1 MRGHPVVVPTKV
13 GNHLKDWV
21 PVFTGNPGFQ
31 LEFIPMNIGTGM
43 TIMIEATIY
52 EQTLINFNFIGCF
65 FLIIL
70 LCWWPMTLAKRILE
84 GDIRAASR
92 LMRDIDDRMPTAL
105 EPLKELYPSTG
116 RAYVIGI
123 TGPPGSGKSTIV
135 DKMVDFFRKE
145 GKSVG
150 IVAVDPTSPF
160 TGGAI
165 LGDRIRMQRHATD
178 EGVFIRSLAT
188 RGCLGGLTRSTQ
200 DIINVMDAMGKD
212 IILVETVGVGQ
223 DEVEIVNTAH
233 TSIVVF
239 VPGLGDDIQAIKAG
253 IIEIGDLFVIN
264 KADREGADKTERDL
278 RMVLEMGRRRENA
291 WEPLIFKTE
300 AILGKGIFELVYGI
314 YRHKQ
319 ALEQNNLL
327 GQKLRERTKTTFL
340 EILETEVMA
349 HFSEKMEREGRW
361 DKIIDDLMNRRDDPY
376 SISQKILTE
385 ELKKD

>member
-1 MRGHPVVVPTKV
+1 MREG
-13 GNHLKDWV
+13 
-21 PVFTGNPGFQ
+21 
-31 LEFIPMNIGTGM
+31 
-43 TIMIEATIY
+43 
-52 EQTLINFNFIGCF
+52 
-65 FLIIL
+65 
-70 LCWWPMTLAKRILE
+70 LAKRILE

-92 LMRDIDDRMPTAL
+92 LMRDIDDRMPSAL
-105 EPLKELYPSTG
+105 EPLKELYPKTG
-116 RAYVIGI
+116 RAYIIGI

-135 DKMVDFFRKE
+135 DKMVDIFRKE

-150 IVAVDPTSPF
+150 IIAVDPTSPF

-233 TSIVVF
+233 TSIVIF

-264 KADREGADKTERDL
+264 KCDREGADKVERDL
-278 RMVLEMGRRRENA
+278 RMVLEMGRRREDG

-319 ALEQNNLL
+319 ALEQTNVFEK
-327 GQKLRERTKTTFL
+327 KLRERTKTTFL
-340 EILETEVMA
+340 EILESEVMA
-349 HFSEKMEREGRW
+349 HFIEKMEKEGQW
-361 DKIIDDLMNRRDDPY
+361 DKIIDDLMNRRIDPY
-376 SISQKILTE
+376 SVAERIMAE
-385 ELKKD
+385 ELVKHH

>member
-1 MRGHPVVVPTKV
+1 MS
-13 GNHLKDWV
+13 
-21 PVFTGNPGFQ
+21 
-31 LEFIPMNIGTGM
+31 
-43 TIMIEATIY
+43 
-52 EQTLINFNFIGCF
+52 
-65 FLIIL
+65 
-70 LCWWPMTLAKRILE
+70 LAKRILE

-92 LMRDIDDRMPTAL
+92 LMRDIDDQMPSAL
-105 EPLKELYPSTG
+105 EPLKELYPKTG
-116 RAYVIGI
+116 RAYIIGI

-233 TSIVVF
+233 TSIVVL
-239 VPGLGDDIQAIKAG
+239 VPGMGDDIQAIKAG
-253 IIEIGDLFVIN
+253 IIEIGDIFVIN
-264 KADREGADKTERDL
+264 KCEREGADKVDRDL
-278 RMVLEMGRRRENA
+278 RMVLEMGRKREDG

-319 ALEQNNLL
+319 VLEQSQALEI
-327 GQKLRERTKTTFL
+327 KLRERTKVTFL
-340 EILETEVMA
+340 GILETEVMA
-349 HFSEKMEREGRW
+349 HFIEKMEKEGQW
-361 DKIIDDLMNRRDDPY
+361 DKIIDDLMKRRTDPY
-376 SISQKILTE
+376 SVAEKLMTE
-385 ELKKD
+385 ELTKGHRKIQ

>member
-1 MRGHPVVVPTKV
+1 MS
-13 GNHLKDWV
+13 
-21 PVFTGNPGFQ
+21 
-31 LEFIPMNIGTGM
+31 
-43 TIMIEATIY
+43 
-52 EQTLINFNFIGCF
+52 
-65 FLIIL
+65 
-70 LCWWPMTLAKRILE
+70 LAKRILE

-92 LMRDIDDRMPTAL
+92 LMRDIDDRMPSAL
-105 EPLKELYPSTG
+105 EPLKELYPKTG
-116 RAYVIGI
+116 RAYIIGI

-135 DKMVDFFRKE
+135 DKMVDIFRKE

-160 TGGAI
+160 SGGAI

-233 TSIVVF
+233 TSIVIL

-264 KADREGADKTERDL
+264 KSDREGADKMERDL
-278 RMVLEMGRRRENA
+278 RMVLEMGRRREDG

-319 ALEQNNLL
+319 ALEQNNALDR
-327 GQKLRERTKTTFL
+327 KMRERTKTTFL
-340 EILETEVMA
+340 EILESEIMG
-349 HFSEKMEREGRW
+349 HFIEKMEKEKQW
-361 DKIIDDLMNRRDDPY
+361 DKIIDDLMNRRTDPY
-376 SISQKILTE
+376 SMAEKVMAE
-385 ELKKD
+385 ELTKHH

>member
-1 MRGHPVVVPTKV
+1 MSIAK
-13 GNHLKDWV
+13 
-21 PVFTGNPGFQ
+21 Q
-31 LEFIPMNIGTGM
+31 
-43 TIMIEATIY
+43 
-52 EQTLINFNFIGCF
+52 
-65 FLIIL
+65 IL
-70 LCWWPMTLAKRILE
+70 Q

-92 LMRDIDDRMPTAL
+92 LMRDIDDRMPSAL
-105 EPLKELYPSTG
+105 EPLKELYPKTG
-116 RAYVIGI
+116 RAYIIGI

-135 DKMVDFFRKE
+135 DKMVDIFRKE

-200 DIINVMDAMGKD
+200 DIIHVMDAMGKD

-233 TSIVVF
+233 TSIVIF

-264 KADREGADKTERDL
+264 KCDREGADRVERDL
-278 RMVLEMGRRRENA
+278 RMVLEMGRRREDN

-319 ALEQNNLL
+319 ALEQANVFEK
-327 GQKLRERTKTTFL
+327 KLRERTKTTFL
-340 EILETEVMA
+340 EILESEVMA
-349 HFSEKMEREGRW
+349 HFIEKMEKEGQW
-361 DKIIDDLMNRRDDPY
+361 DKIIDDLMNRRIDPY
-376 SISQKILTE
+376 SLAERVMAE
-385 ELKKD
+385 ELVKHH